1 MYGNTFQ
8 MKHVRNLTSKGQV
21 TIPKDIREALG
32 IEPGGQVGFEI
43 DEGGEVR
50 LRKPDEE
57 AERAR
62 KVADFQ
68 RRLKEARELWKP
80 APTYRD
86 MDPVAYQRMMRG
98 EGPEV

>member
-1 MYGNTFQ
+1 
-8 MKHVRNLTSKGQV
+8 MKHVRNITSKGQV
-21 TIPKDIREALG
+21 TIPKDIRESLG

-50 LRKPDEE
+50 LSKPDAE

-68 RRLKEARELWKP
+68 RRLREARKLWRP
-80 APTYRD
+80 SPTYRD